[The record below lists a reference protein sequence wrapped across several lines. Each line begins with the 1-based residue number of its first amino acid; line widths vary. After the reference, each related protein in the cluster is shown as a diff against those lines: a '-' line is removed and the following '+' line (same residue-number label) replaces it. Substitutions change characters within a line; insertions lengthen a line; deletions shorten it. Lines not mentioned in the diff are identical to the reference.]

1 LAVDVEA
8 LYRRYAPM
16 VLRRCRRLL
25 ENEEK
30 AVDAMQD
37 VFVQLIR
44 REGTLNEGAPSSLLY
59 TMATNICLNIL
70 RAERSRPRTRGDEI
84 LLTIAGTDDPEARAL
99 NRHLLDRLFA
109 RELPSTKTI
118 AVMHFV
124 DGLTYEEVA
133 REVGLSVSG
142 VRKRLRTLKERVK
155 EIADA

>member
-1 LAVDVEA
+1 
-8 LYRRYAPM
+8 
-16 VLRRCRRLL
+16 
-25 ENEEK
+25 
-30 AVDAMQD
+30 MQD

-70 RAERSRPRTRGDEI
+70 RAERSRPRTRSDEI
-84 LLTIAGTDDPEARAL
+84 LLTIAGTDDPEAQAL
-99 NRHLLDRLFA
+99 NRHLLERLFA
-109 RELPSTKTI
+109 RELPSIKTI

-124 DGLTYEEVA
+124 DGLTYDEVA